1 MSIDNN
7 LPKLIISLD
16 WLKIK
21 ISSSYGNLEALGSNL
36 YSNPKLWNTFC
47 KVVKLISDFPSIS
60 AEKNINWFYAWV
72 LELEWQ
78 KIIKAEI
85 QCNCHKDSHRS
96 NLLKTLVSQ
105 KIFAS
110 IGLRKKSGFK
120 F

>member
-1 MSIDNN
+1 MALIHILTVIASFKQDLFCYTGSPKWNCFFEMSIDNN

-60 AEKNINWFYAWV
+60 AENNV
-72 LELEWQ
+72 
-78 KIIKAEI
+78 
-85 QCNCHKDSHRS
+85 N
-96 NLLKTLVSQ
+96 
-105 KIFAS
+105 
-110 IGLRKKSGFK
+110 
-120 F
+120 